1 MNNIMRRDC
10 SNVKC
15 PGSLVH
21 DRCISRPGLEDKNKI
36 KYLLIEILWFHAHNI
51 HLEPQL
57 SPWRLKKPKDGFE
70 LPPSPPSLPIIGHLH
85 LLLSGSTHKA
95 LQKLSSRY
103 GPLFHLN
110 IFSVPVIFVSS
121 ASVAYEI
128 FREHDVNFSF
138 RGTPPIDESLL
149 VGSFGFFTAPYG
161 DYWKFMKK
169 IMKPKDSS
177 DLPPS
182 PPSMPIIGHLH
193 LLLSS
198 LIHKSFQ
205 KISSNYGPLLHLRI
219 FNVPIVLV
227 SSASVA
233 NEIFKS
239 HDVNIS
245 SRGLPP
251 IDESLFFGSS
261 GFFSAPH
268 GDYWKFMKKLVVANV
283 LGPQAIERSRT
294 IRAEELEMFY
304 FDLLEKAMKKET
316 VEIRREAMK
325 FTNNST
331 CKMIIGR
338 RCGEENGEGERVR
351 GLITESIALTKKVL
365 FATLLRKPL
374 EKLGIPLFNKEIM
387 DISSRYNEVLE
398 SFLVEHETKLE
409 KHHQG
414 KDLMD
419 VLLEAK
425 EDENAE
431 YKITRDHIKSLFV
444 ELFLGGTDTSKQTI
458 QWTMAR
464 IINNPKVIERL
475 REEMDS
481 VVGKSRLIQ
490 ETDLP
495 NLPYLQAIVKEGLR
509 MYPPVPL
516 FGRRLQEGCKM
527 GGFYVAE
534 KTTLVVNGYAIMR
547 DPHYW
552 DDPDEFKP
560 ERFLGEQ
567 GDEIREQVL
576 KYLSFGSGR
585 RGCPGSNLA
594 YIFLGTAIG
603 MMVQCFDWRIEEV
616 KVNLEETLSGM
627 VLTMA
632 HPLKCIPV
640 PRICSFPLNNI
651 MRRDCSNVKCP
662 GSLVHDRCISRPGL
676 EDKNK
681 IKCLLNE
688 ILWFHAHNI
697 HLEPQLSPWR
707 LKKPKD
713 GFELPPSPPSLPII
727 GHLHLLLS
735 GSTHKALQKLSS
747 RYGPL
752 FHLNI
757 FSVPVIFVSSASV
770 AYEIFREHDVNFSF
784 RGTPPI
790 DESLLVGSF
799 GFFTAP
805 YGDYWKFMKKIM
817 VTKLLGPQALE
828 RSRGIRDYERE
839 RLYASLL
846 DKAVRNESVEIGKE
860 AMKFDEVLER
870 ILEEHEKKKDDD
882 QDMDL
887 VDVLLETCRDETAEY
902 RITRNHI
909 KSLFVD
915 LVIAG
920 SDTSRHATQWTMA
933 EIINNPKVLERLR
946 EEIGSVVGETRL
958 VQETDLQNLPYLQ
971 ATVKEGLRLHPPGA
985 LFARS
990 SREGCKIRGFYVPE
1004 NTPLVVNAYAVMRDP
1019 DSWEN
1024 PNEFKP
1030 ERFLGFPCS
1039 RQQDERDHALKYIPF
1054 GSGRRGCPGSNLA
1067 YIIVG
1072 TAIGVMV
1079 QCFDWKIKAD

>member
-1 MNNIMRRDC
+1 QIMI
-10 SNVKC
+10 NV
-15 PGSLVH
+15 VMM
-21 DRCISRPGLEDKNKI
+21 I
-36 KYLLIEILWFHAHNI
+36 LLCLI
-51 HLEPQL
+51 
-57 SPWRLKKPKDGFE
+57 
-70 LPPSPPSLPIIGHLH
+70 
-85 LLLSGSTHKA
+85 
-95 LQKLSSRY
+95 
-103 GPLFHLN
+103 
-110 IFSVPVIFVSS
+110 
-121 ASVAYEI
+121 
-128 FREHDVNFSF
+128 
-138 RGTPPIDESLL
+138 SLL
-149 VGSFGFFTAPYG
+149 CFFTFF
-161 DYWKFMKK
+161 K
-169 IMKPKDSS
+169 KPKDSS
-177 DLPPS
+177 DLPPR

-268 GDYWKFMKKLVVANV
+268 GDYWKFMKKLVVAKL

-294 IRAEELEMFY
+294 IRAEELERFY

-338 RCGEENGEGERVR
+338 RCWEENGEGERVR

-374 EKLGIPLFNKEIM
+374 EKLGIPLFKKEIM
-387 DISSRYNEVLE
+387 DISGRYNEVLE

-409 KHHQG
+409 KHHLHQS

-495 NLPYLQAIVKEGLR
+495 NLPYLQAVIKEALR

-547 DPHYW
+547 DPNYW
-552 DDPDEFKP
+552 EDPDEFKP

-603 MMVQCFDWRIEEV
+603 MMIQCFDWRTEEV

-640 PRICSFPLNNI
+640 PRICSFP
-651 MRRDCSNVKCP
+651 
-662 GSLVHDRCISRPGL
+662 
-676 EDKNK
+676 
-681 IKCLLNE
+681 
-688 ILWFHAHNI
+688 
-697 HLEPQLSPWR
+697 
-707 LKKPKD
+707 KPKD

-828 RSRGIRDYERE
+828 RSRGIRDYEGE

-846 DKAVRNESVEIGKE
+846 DNAVKNESVEIGKE
-860 AMKFDEVLER
+860 AMKFTNNIICKMIMGRSCNEENGEAERVRDLVAESTALTMKIFVANMFQRPLKKLRISLFREEIMRVSRRFDEVLER

-887 VDVLLETCRDETAEY
+887 VDVLLETCRDETTAEY

-915 LVIAG
+915 LVISG

-933 EIINNPKVLERLR
+933 EIISNPKVLERLR

-958 VQETDLQNLPYLQ
+958 VQETDLENLPYLQ

-1030 ERFLGFPCS
+1030 ERFIGFPCS

-1079 QCFDWKIKAD
+1079 QCFDWKIKADEVDMDEAPRALVLTMARPLKCIPVARTCRFQVPDLEMSLNSQAYCSMLAEEHWCSECANYTMASLNERM